1 MENGPSCVVST
12 LIEQSELMSN
22 RRKFHLKN
30 VQKGEL
36 YMETDM
42 DLILLLEAIIK
53 YFISLPGMEGRW
65 IFN

>member
-1 MENGPSCVVST
+1 MENWPSCVVSN
-12 LIEQSELMSN
+12 LIEQSELTSN

-30 VQKGEL
+30 VLKGEL

-42 DLILLLEAIIK
+42 DLILLLGAIIK

>member
-1 MENGPSCVVST
+1 MGNWPSCVVSN
-12 LIEQSELMSN
+12 LIEQSELTSN

-30 VQKGEL
+30 VLKGEL

-42 DLILLLEAIIK
+42 DLILLLGAIIK
-53 YFISLPGMEGRW
+53 YFISLPGMEGRC

>member
-1 MENGPSCVVST
+1 MENRPSCVVSN
-12 LIEQSELMSN
+12 LIEQSELTSN

-30 VQKGEL
+30 VLKGEL

-42 DLILLLEAIIK
+42 DLILLLDAIIK
-53 YFISLPGMEGRW
+53 YFISFPGMEGRW